1 MWLLKLALIVLGIAC
16 IVMGPI
22 TAHKGFQVMRSGNL
36 RQVKAGTTLLACG
49 IVMFLMGFML
59 FYFTFTF

>member
-1 MWLLKLALIVLGIAC
+1 MWLLKLALIVLGLAC
-16 IVMGPI
+16 LVFGPM
-22 TAHKGFQVMRSGNL
+22 AAYKGSQEMKSGNI

-49 IVMFLMGFML
+49 IAMVLMGFML